1 MGLKSKDLISIH
13 DLSVGEVATILD
25 VTTKLKRKQKNGA
38 PHEYLRGKTLAMI
51 FSKASTRTRVS
62 FETGFHQL
70 GGHPIYMDS
79 STSQVGRGEPV
90 RDTARVLSRFVD
102 GIMIRTF
109 SHDSVIELAKYA
121 QVPVINGLTDL
132 LHPCQALTD
141 LFTIQEYKE
150 ILKGRKLVYVGDGNN
165 MAHSLMFAAAKVGMN
180 MVCASPE
187 GYQPNPDVL
196 KQAQEDAIE
205 TGCTITVEEDLFKAA
220 KGADVLYTDVW
231 TSMGEEAQKDARQ
244 KALGAYQINKELLAV
259 ARPDAM
265 VLHCLPAHR
274 GEEITEDVLEGK
286 QSAVFDQAENRLHV
300 QKAIMAL
307 LMSDK
312 IL

>member
-25 VTTKLKRKQKNGA
+25 VTTKLKRKQKNGE